1 MCVPGCQETVRK
13 RLSRRGFL
21 KAAAAATVGTAV
33 GSVPL
38 AQAHGNHGQPVFT
51 RPVKRVVDMTHTLV
65 PDFPTFFGGSQLD
78 IDPLFEF
85 ETDGFNMNTWT
96 LVEHT
101 GTHMDA
107 PIHFSADQDT
117 AADIPLS
124 RLILPLA
131 VVDIRAKAEVDADAQ
146 LTPDDLHAWEAK
158 YGRIPDGSCVAML
171 SGWGDKVNSD
181 EFRNA
186 DADGTLHFPGF
197 HVEAADFL
205 IEERNVHGIVVDTL
219 SLDYGPSPDFAVHY
233 RWLPTNRWGMEAVA
247 NLDKV
252 PPVGATIV
260 AAVSK
265 VAGATGGPS
274 RVIALIHPGHK
285 GGRRD

>member
-1 MCVPGCQETVRK
+1 MCVPGCQETVLK

-21 KAAAAATVGTAV
+21 KAAAAAAVGTAV

-38 AQAHGNHGQPVFT
+38 VQAQNDDVEQLFL
-51 RPVKRVVDMTHTLV
+51 RPVRRVIDLTHTLA
-65 PDFPTFFGGSQLD
+65 PDFPTFFGQPQLE
-78 IDPLFEF
+78 IDTLFEF
-85 ETDGFNMNTWT
+85 ETDGFNMKTWN

-107 PIHFSADQDT
+107 PFHFSNDQDT
-117 AADIPLS
+117 ADEIPLS
-124 RLILPLA
+124 KLILPLA
-131 VVDIRAKAEVDADAQ
+131 VVDIRAKAEANPDAQ
-146 LTPDDLHAWEAK
+146 LTPDDLHAWESR
-158 YGRIPDGSCVAML
+158 YGHIPQGSCVAML
-171 SGWGDKVNSD
+171 SGWAEKVNSVA
-181 EFRNA
+181 FRNA
-186 DADGTLHFPGF
+186 DADGILHFPGF

-205 IEERNVHGIVVDTL
+205 IEERSVHGIAVDTL
-219 SLDYGPSPDFAVHY
+219 SLDFGPSPDFAVHY

-252 PPVGATIV
+252 PPVGATLV

-274 RVIALIHPGHK
+274 RVIAMIHT
-285 GGRRD
+285 RRRGDRR